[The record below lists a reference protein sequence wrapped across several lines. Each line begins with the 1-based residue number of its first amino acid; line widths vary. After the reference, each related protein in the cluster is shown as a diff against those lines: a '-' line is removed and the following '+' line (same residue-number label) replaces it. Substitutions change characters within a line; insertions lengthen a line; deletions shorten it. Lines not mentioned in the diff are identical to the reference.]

1 MYRLNLFKLSYWL
14 HKMLSGMKSEK
25 STIWRD
31 YNGIFASKLKVTL
44 LKNFPSAT
52 ILK

>member
-14 HKMLSGMKSEK
+14 HKMFCGIESEK
-25 STIWRD
+25 SAIWRD
-31 YNGIFASKLKVTL
+31 YKTKFKATL
-44 LKNFPSAT
+44 LTNFPYAT